1 MLLKGAGKMDKF
13 ILESKFQPVAEQT
26 GAIDQLVDQINKQT
40 PAQVLLGVTGSGK
53 TFTLANVI
61 EKVNRPAL
69 VISHNKTLAAQLYSE
84 FKEFFPRSA
93 VEYFVSYYD
102 YYQPEAYIPQT
113 DVYIEKDASIN
124 DRLDRLRLASTTSLL
139 SRRDVLIVASVSC
152 IYNLGSPEDYSNYL
166 LYIEKGQ
173 KIDRDEALM
182 QLIDIQYERNDFE
195 FTRGKV
201 RVRGDVVEVFPAYRQ
216 DAVRIEFFGDEI
228 EKISQIDPVTG
239 NEINVLSKVAI
250 YPAKHFIVS
259 QPRIDQAIKEIK
271 EELKERLPQL
281 RKKGK
286 LLEAQRLESRTLY
299 DMEMLKELGYCHG
312 VENYSRALSGRP
324 TGSQPYCL
332 LDYFNDDFLILI
344 DESHVTVP
352 QLRGMYEGDK
362 SRKETL
368 VEHGFRLP
376 SCLDNRPLKFKEFE
390 NLVKQWVFVSAT
402 PGPYELKQSHGHI
415 SEQIIRPT
423 GIVDPPISVKPTA
436 GQIED
441 LINLIKERAQKNER
455 VLVTTLT
462 KRMSEDLTDY
472 LLEQG
477 IKVKY
482 LHSDIDTIER
492 ARILQNLR
500 MKEYDCV
507 VGVNLLREG
516 LDLPEVSLVAILD
529 ADKQG
534 FLRSRTSLIQV
545 SGRAARNINGEVVM
559 YADSVSQAMRD
570 AIDECDRRRK
580 IQTAFNEK
588 HNITPT
594 TIRKAIRQGI
604 EELAEEKAHHMVLE
618 FAGQDEEEYAF
629 SNFIAE
635 LERQMENA
643 ARNLQFEKAAL
654 IRDKIKEMKD
664 LNSGDVPPQNRKKR
678 SPSSNFNKKVKRRI
692 KRQ

>member
-1 MLLKGAGKMDKF
+1 MDKF